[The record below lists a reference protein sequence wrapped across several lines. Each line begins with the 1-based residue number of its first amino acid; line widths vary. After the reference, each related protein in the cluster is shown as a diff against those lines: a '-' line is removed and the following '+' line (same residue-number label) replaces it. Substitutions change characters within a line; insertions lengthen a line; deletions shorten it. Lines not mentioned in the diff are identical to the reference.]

1 MRTSKSLWAVVAVIA
16 CIVIAVVFSASIQ
29 GGQNTYELQPNLS
42 IPEYKTDTVRVIEAY
57 ERLMDRYMDL
67 TGSHLSTVGI
77 DLRNVVTQLD
87 SIDGRLAELDSRLAR
102 IEQALGVDK
111 TNELVGKGLEN
122 KADRPD
128 NMPRRTIQ

>member
-1 MRTSKSLWAVVAVIA
+1 MKKSKNLWAIVAVI
-16 CIVIAVVFSASIQ
+16 VFVMIAILFSASIQ
-29 GGQNTYELQPNLS
+29 GSPKRYEIQPNLS

-87 SIDGRLAELDSRLAR
+87 SIDGRLMEIDSRLAR
-102 IEQALGVDK
+102 IEQTLGIDK
-111 TNELVGKGLEN
+111 TGELVEKNLSDQAG
-122 KADRPD
+122 RSD
-128 NMPRRTIQ
+128 NTRRSIQ